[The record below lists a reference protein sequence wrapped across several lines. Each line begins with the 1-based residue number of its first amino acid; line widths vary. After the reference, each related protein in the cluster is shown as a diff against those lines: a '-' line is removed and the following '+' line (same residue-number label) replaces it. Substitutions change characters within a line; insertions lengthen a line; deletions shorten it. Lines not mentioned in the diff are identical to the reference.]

1 MSTHEPSPSIA
12 PRAPLSLTPPAA
24 AATPTADDLARTAA
38 AFFARYE
45 GTTLTTYAQKLR
57 AFAAWLGVDFER
69 LPAELLARG
78 PVRVTADVEAF
89 RAHLRATLRPRPG
102 EGRGRADRPAP
113 ATVNGY
119 LAAIR
124 SLVRFLQRA
133 HVLTWSLYVDA
144 EPAEAYRDTRGPGLD
159 AVARLLVAAD
169 TAAARAREPRLA
181 TRDRAILRL
190 LTDLALRRAE
200 ALALDVADVERD
212 RDGTARAVWVR
223 GKGRKESER
232 LTLPPKTAAA
242 VAAWLAARLTLD
254 EAPAGRRDTRPLFVS
269 LDPGAGREGRRHRGS
284 VGPSARVV
292 AGRLTARAL
301 GARFETLGR
310 LAGIGRVS
318 PHGLR
323 HTAIT
328 AVLDAGASTRDAQRF
343 SRHKDPRTLLRYDDN
358 RADLRG
364 RLAADLS
371 ERY

>member
-1 MSTHEPSPSIA
+1 M
-12 PRAPLSLTPPAA
+12 
-24 AATPTADDLARTAA
+24 ATPTPEDLARTAA

-102 EGRGRADRPAP
+102 EGRGRTDRPAP

-124 SLVRFLQRA
+124 ALVRFLQRA
-133 HVLTWSLYVDA
+133 HLLTWSLHTDA
-144 EPAEAYRDTRGPGLD
+144 EPSEAYRDTRGPGLE
-159 AVARLLVAAD
+159 AVAKLLAAAD
-169 TAAARAREPRLA
+169 AAAARAGAPRFA
-181 TRDRAILRL
+181 PRDRALLRL

-212 RDGTARAVWVR
+212 RDGEVRAVWVR

-242 VAAWLAARLTLD
+242 VAAWLEVRRALD
-254 EAPAGRRDTRPLFVS
+254 APPAGRRDTRPLFVS
-269 LDPGAGREGRRHRGS
+269 LDRGAGRTGRRQRGATE
-284 VGPSARVV
+284 PSP
-292 AGRLTARAL
+292 LTARAL
-301 GARFETLGR
+301 GARLETLGH
-310 LAGIGRVS
+310 LAGVGRVRA
-318 PHGLR
+318 HGLR

-364 RLAADLS
+364 RLAAALS